1 MRKKLKRR
9 DQLGKVE
16 SVADINI
23 EDYFFYLQKD
33 NRKRMEKAYTGV
45 KFDQILLSLNDDGVR
60 EGEEYPFEKQKMN
73 LKLH

>member
-23 EDYFFYLQKD
+23 DDYFFYLQKD